1 MLVAQQLHEFD
12 AVINAI
18 RLEVL
23 EVEATARVCGIDL
36 ARKVDELDKRAANLV
51 WQWSVKQGKH

>member
-1 MLVAQQLHEFD
+1 MLVAQQLHELD

-36 ARKVDELDKRAANLV
+36 AGKVDELDKRAANLV
-51 WQWSVKQGKH
+51 